1 MSIGAIGSSSSGL
14 SATYWQQLQ
23 QQLFAKIDTNGDGQI
38 TKTELETALASQ
50 GVSTSQA
57 DNLFDALSGSS
68 NGSGTITEAEFST
81 GLQQLLDGQT
91 QSQTIQAQSDQTDLD
106 STNSGINSTSSLS
119 NLFDQ
124 LTGGTGI
131 LTQSEL
137 EQAFA
142 SQGGT
147 TQEADAL
154 FSQLDPQGTGTV
166 SQSQFVSGMQ
176 QLAAQEA
183 QTQSAQGTQG
193 QNSPGSSSSLSA
205 LFDQLTGGT
214 GELTQTE
221 LEQAFTNQG
230 GTTQEADALFS
241 QLDPQGTGSV
251 SEAQFVSGMQ
261 QIFAQA
267 AQTQSASSSAS
278 SNLSSLFDQLTG
290 GSGNLTQ
297 SELERAFV
305 SQGGTTQ
312 EADALFS
319 QLDPS
324 GASSINESQFVSGM
338 QQILAQ
344 GDQAQSTSSS
354 ASSNLSNLFDQL
366 TNGSGDLTE
375 TELEQAF
382 VSQGGT
388 TQEADVLFSQL
399 DPSGASS
406 ISESQFVSGMQQIFA
421 QTAQAQNA
429 SSSASSDLSSLFDQ
443 LTNGSGQLT
452 QSELEQA
459 FVSEGGTTQEAD
471 ALFSQLDPSGASSI
485 SESQFI
491 AGMQNILAEGAQ
503 TQDASSSGVSTSQS
517 QETGS
522 GQSASNSAKS
532 ASADSSSSTTTTI
545 INPDGS
551 TTTIVTYADGETVTT
566 TTPPPGG
573 KSSTAGYGNGV
584 SAMLLASAGNLSGL
598 VDQKTVGALLGL
610 LDPVPQAA

>member
-1 MSIGAIGSSSSGL
+1 MSIGAIGSSSSGV

-23 QQLFAKIDTNGDGQI
+23 QQLFAKIDANGDGQI

-50 GVSTSQA
+50 GVSTNQA

-68 NGSGTITEAEFST
+68 NGSGTITEAQFST

-106 STNSGINSTSSLS
+106 STTSGMNSTSSLS

-124 LTGGTGI
+124 LTGGTGV
-131 LTQSEL
+131 LTESEL
-137 EQAFA
+137 EQAFT

-176 QLAAQEA
+176 QIAAQEA
-183 QTQSAQGTQG
+183 QTQSAQATQG
-193 QNSPGSSSSLSA
+193 QNSPDSSSSLSA
-205 LFDQLTGGT
+205 LFDQLTGGA

-221 LEQAFTNQG
+221 LEQAFTSQG

-251 SEAQFVSGMQ
+251 SE
-261 QIFAQA
+261 
-267 AQTQSASSSAS
+267 T
-278 SNLSSLFDQLTG
+278 
-290 GSGNLTQ
+290 
-297 SELERAFV
+297 
-305 SQGGTTQ
+305 
-312 EADALFS
+312 
-319 QLDPS
+319 
-324 GASSINESQFVSGM
+324 QFVSGM

-344 GDQAQSTSSS
+344 AAQAQS
-354 ASSNLSNLFDQL
+354 
-366 TNGSGDLTE
+366 
-375 TELEQAF
+375 
-382 VSQGGT
+382 
-388 TQEADVLFSQL
+388 
-399 DPSGASS
+399 
-406 ISESQFVSGMQQIFA
+406 
-421 QTAQAQNA
+421 A
-429 SSSASSDLSSLFDQ
+429 SSSASADLSSLFDQ

-471 ALFSQLDPSGASSI
+471 ALFSQLDPSGASGI

-503 TQDASSSGVSTSQS
+503 TQDASSSSVPTSQS

-522 GQSASNSAKS
+522 GQSASSSAKS
-532 ASADSSSSTTTTI
+532 ASGDSSSSTTTTI

-573 KSSTAGYGNGV
+573 KSSTAGNGNGV

-610 LDPVPQAA
+610 LDAVPQAA